1 MASSA
6 RGAIVNIP
14 GLRQSVNEYLAG
26 IEDLT
31 RQELVW
37 GAVVQEPSPWLQHQ
51 GVVTRAVVLVDQ
63 HVRERRAGLVCVSPI
78 DVVLDEARALVLQP
92 DVVFVSHE
100 RAGILRNQVW
110 GAPDLVVEVE
120 SPGTRRRDRT
130 LKLRW
135 YRQYGVREY
144 WLIDPQEAVVTV
156 MALDGERVR
165 RRRFQGNRRLVSP
178 LLPGFH
184 ETAAAFFE

>member
-1 MASSA
+1 M
-6 RGAIVNIP
+6 VMIP
-14 GLRQSVNEYLAG
+14 GRQSVNEYLAG
-26 IEDLT
+26 FEDLR

-37 GAVVQEPSPWLQHQ
+37 GAVVVQEPSPRLRHQ
-51 GVVTRAVVLVDQ
+51 AIVTRAVVLLDQ

-100 RAGILRNQVW
+100 RAGILRNQLW

-130 LKLRW
+130 QKLRW
-135 YRQYGVREY
+135 YR
-144 WLIDPQEAVVTV
+144 
-156 MALDGERVR
+156 
-165 RRRFQGNRRLVSP
+165 
-178 LLPGFH
+178 
-184 ETAAAFFE
+184 

>member
-1 MASSA
+1 M
-6 RGAIVNIP
+6 VMIP
-14 GLRQSVNEYLAG
+14 GRQSVNEYLAG

-37 GAVVQEPSPWLQHQ
+37 GALVQEPSPLLRHQ
-51 GVVTRAVVLVDQ
+51 AIVTRAVVLLDQ

-78 DVVLDEARALVLQP
+78 DVVLDEAKALVLQP

-144 WLIDPQEAVVTV
+144 WLIDPVAATITV
-156 MALDGERVR
+156 MALDGARVR
-165 RRRFQGNRRLVSP
+165 RRRFRGARQIESP

-184 ETAAAFFE
+184 EAAAAFFE